1 VPPAVWGDWIK
12 VKNRKHPAAMERVME
27 ILKPR
32 QAKRRPPAGA
42 LSWSVDDRRDRL
54 SRHRQPKVLRT
65 HSAIRAA
72 SRPRTTSSSWCRGCL
87 CVTPVAQHLQN
98 LALGPAAVLIEVI
111 QLVRHGP

>member
-32 QAKRRPPAGA
+32 QAKGRPPPAGA

-72 SRPRTTSSSWCRGCL
+72 SAAANNVIIVVPRMLMRNPRGAAPPKPRARPRRGS
-87 CVTPVAQHLQN
+87 
-98 LALGPAAVLIEVI
+98 
-111 QLVRHGP
+111 R